1 MARQA
6 SMVNTTVSTR
16 GARRTVLASGEKP
29 GSRRGRWRQGVAE
42 QPGRQEHCRSAWHPP
57 VEDSR
62 WGEVGGHR
70 TIAHDGIWKG
80 FLSDMVFAP
89 DDGSVS
95 SRSPTP
101 ERSTPAARRCP
112 SPTPCSTSRKMPC
125 APTSR
130 NVPRSGVTYAAGI
143 PSAPV
148 CSWTPSKG
156 PCSGPA
162 WRSSSAATTSPSAA
176 RRRCPRCARVFG
188 STRTAT
194 TLTPSAS
201 MSPGSGRAPL
211 QWCSAADPAARWPPC
226 TSASCRCPSRNGPTF
241 KTPDRGSTAP
251 SPHHHGGRYP
261 PASHHQGTTECGRI
275 TAAVPCERLLGGQL
289 ATMISLRGVSL
300 FVKVIGRGYPL
311 LLMHGGPGQTSGQV
325 PGGLVR
331 LAATKTHLASGR
343 IAADIR

>member
-1 MARQA
+1 MREERCSPRGKSLVLVAGGDDKVWPSSQAAKNIAARHD
-6 SMVNTTVSTR
+6 TR
-16 GARRTVLASGEKP
+16 PLKIPVGARSADTAPSLTTGSGRASSRTWCSLP
-29 GSRRGRWRQGVAE
+29 
-42 QPGRQEHCRSAWHPP
+42 
-57 VEDSR
+57 
-62 WGEVGGHR
+62 
-70 TIAHDGIWKG
+70 TT
-80 FLSDMVFAP
+80 
-89 DDGSVS
+89 GSVS

-194 TLTPSAS
+194 TPTPSAS
-201 MSPGSGRAPL
+201 TSPGSGRAPL
-211 QWCSAADPAARWPPC
+211 QWCSAADPAAR
-226 TSASCRCPSRNGPTF
+226 
-241 KTPDRGSTAP
+241 
-251 SPHHHGGRYP
+251 
-261 PASHHQGTTECGRI
+261 
-275 TAAVPCERLLGGQL
+275 
-289 ATMISLRGVSL
+289 
-300 FVKVIGRGYPL
+300 
-311 LLMHGGPGQTSGQV
+311 
-325 PGGLVR
+325 
-331 LAATKTHLASGR
+331 
-343 IAADIR
+343 